1 MQPNKFYELLSSLL
15 QYSFDNLSNAQ
26 KDFMPHLMLL
36 QFSKKC
42 FVLFEKCSTLYTES
56 RKCLLHNKY
65 N

>member
-36 QFSKKC
+36 QFSKEC
-42 FVLFEKCSTLYTES
+42 FVLFEKCSTLYNES
-56 RKCLLHNKY
+56 RKCLPHNKY